1 MLSKL
6 LKRDLKKNMRWLWI
20 LFVGTIGLAAVTRG
34 VKELGESV
42 AFFKMI
48 AIFLEGVFYGLAV
61 NLILQPF
68 LRSFLNFQKSFYS
81 DESYLTHT
89 LPVTKSQLINSK
101 YLTALIEIVAG
112 FASLIV
118 SILILYAAPGFL
130 NTLKFMLSMIITGDF
145 SAVLVVLFIVILII
159 VEFLM
164 FISIIYFAIIKGYK
178 SREKKVL
185 KSFLITAGCAF
196 AAIIVLVVALIVV
209 LIINGIKLTTTSLVL
224 SVSAFYSVIITAIVL
239 YSAVSVLFYFL
250 AKREFNK
257 GVNVD

>member
-20 LFVGTIGLAAVTRG
+20 LFVGTIGLAGVTRG

-164 FISIIYFAIIKGYK
+164 F
-178 SREKKVL
+178 E
-185 KSFLITAGCAF
+185 
-196 AAIIVLVVALIVV
+196 
-209 LIINGIKLTTTSLVL
+209 
-224 SVSAFYSVIITAIVL
+224 
-239 YSAVSVLFYFL
+239 
-250 AKREFNK
+250 
-257 GVNVD
+257 